1 MEWIILIVSVI
12 AVIIFLNI
20 LITNTAKK
28 KGYYD
33 IYKSISNYEVK
44 GIETIIML
52 FFVVFCTVIVVSAG
66 LFNNKLLTIIYFTII
81 AILGGITNNFIK
93 LLLAKSKKEKNEFV
107 DTNISGVEKDRIH
120 NKQKRDD
127 LTLATLLILLLSGKN
142 KKK

>member
-1 MEWIILIVSVI
+1 MEWIILIVAVI

-33 IYKSISNYEVK
+33 IYKSISDYEI
-44 GIETIIML
+44 GFISTIVML
-52 FFVVFCTVIVVSAG
+52 FFVVFCTIIVVSAG
-66 LFNNKLLTIIYFTII
+66 LFSNKVLTIAYFTII
-81 AILGGITNNFIK
+81 AILGGTTNSFIK
-93 LLLAKSKKEKNEFV
+93 LLVAKSKKEKNEFV

-127 LTLATLLILLLSGKN
+127 LTLAALLILLLSGKN